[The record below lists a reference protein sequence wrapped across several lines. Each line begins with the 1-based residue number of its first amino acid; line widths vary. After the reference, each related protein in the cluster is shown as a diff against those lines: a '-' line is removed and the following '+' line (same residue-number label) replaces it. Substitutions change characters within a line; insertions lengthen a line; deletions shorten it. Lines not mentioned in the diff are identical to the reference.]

1 MTIPKDGA
9 GDLDPSVN
17 KRPVTSEN
25 FCSTHFVNKANVHL
39 APRSK
44 RQAAKKHSFEGCDR
58 TSPYANIPSKCH
70 SDKEEG
76 GSS

>member
-1 MTIPKDGA
+1 VTIPKDGA

-39 APRSK
+39 APRS
-44 RQAAKKHSFEGCDR
+44 
-58 TSPYANIPSKCH
+58 
-70 SDKEEG
+70 
-76 GSS
+76 